1 MDGVILMKES
11 LLIVAHH
18 LTIGGVQK
26 SLISALN
33 FLDYDKYDVTLY
45 LRKNRTTLLPF
56 VNKHVNVIINEDKNK
71 YYRKPYAVF
80 LQIIIII
87 FSLLKLVDLKGSFD
101 KKLADIIRRWSM
113 EYEYNSYFK
122 NRLFDKAI
130 SYVQGYEVQFV
141 DEYIDAKEKYMFFH
155 TSTDEIHDVHQ
166 KALPNFKRIAALH
179 NEQAELIKK
188 WYPEISDR
196 IIIVENF
203 VNRDFITEQSKEYQ
217 IPNNSDRIVLCSCG
231 RFSPVKGFDL
241 AIKSA
246 KLLKEKGYNFIWYFV
261 GDGPDREKLYKMISE
276 YKLTDEIV
284 ITGMKE
290 NPYPYIASCDLYVQ
304 PSYEEAL
311 GLTIVESLKLGVPVV
326 STATV
331 GGNKL
336 IVNNKNGLLAEISAE
351 SVTEKIIELISDKEL
366 RDTIA
371 FYLKSIDYFEEIEK
385 YKDQLINLLE
395 G

>member
-1 MDGVILMKES
+1 MKES

-80 LQIIIII
+80 LQVLILI
-87 FSLLKLVDLKGSFD
+87 FSFLKLNDLKCTCSI
-101 KKLADIIRRWSM
+101 KLADIIRKWSM
-113 EYEYNSYFK
+113 EYEYNTYFK
-122 NRLFDKAI
+122 NHKFDKAI

-155 TSTDEIHDVHQ
+155 TSTDEVHDVHQ

-179 NEQAELIKK
+179 NEQADLIKK
-188 WYPEISDR
+188 WYPEVADR
-196 IIIVENF
+196 IVIVENF
-203 VNRDFITEQSKEYQ
+203 VNRDFIIEQSKECQ
-217 IPNNSDRIVLCSCG
+217 IQKDYDRIVLCSCG
-231 RFSPVKGFDL
+231 RLSPVKGFDL

-246 KLLKEKGYNFIWYFV
+246 KLLKENGYDFSWFFV
-261 GDGPDREKLYKMISE
+261 GDGPEREKLEKMILE
-276 YKLTDEIV
+276 YELNNEII

-290 NPYPYIASCDLYVQ
+290 NPYPYIASCDIYVQ

-311 GLTIVESLKLGVPVV
+311 GLTIVESLKLGVPVI

-331 GGNKL
+331 GGKKL
-336 IVNNKNGLLAEISAE
+336 IINNKNGLIAEISAE
-351 SVTEKIIELISDKEL
+351 SIAEIIIELINNEEL
-366 RDTIA
+366 RNAIA
-371 FYLKSIDYFEEIEK
+371 SYLRNIDYSHEIET
-385 YKDQLINLLE
+385 YKEQLRNLLE

>member
-1 MDGVILMKES
+1 MKES

-45 LRKNRTTLLPF
+45 LRKNRTTLISF
-56 VNKHVNVIINEDKNK
+56 IDKRVNVIVNQDKNR
-71 YYRKPYAVF
+71 YYRRPYAVF
-80 LQIIIII
+80 LQVLILI
-87 FSLLKLVDLKGSFD
+87 FSFLKLNDLKCTCNI
-101 KKLADIIRRWSM
+101 KLTDIIRRWSM

-122 NRLFDKAI
+122 NRSFDKAI

-141 DEYIDAKEKYMFFH
+141 DEYIDAKEKFMFFH

-179 NEQAELIKK
+179 SEQAELIKK

-196 IIIVENF
+196 IVIVENF

-217 IPNNSDRIVLCSCG
+217 ISNNSDRIVLCSCG

-246 KLLKEKGYNFIWYFV
+246 KLLKEKGYEFIWYFV
-261 GDGPDREKLYKMISE
+261 GDGPDREKLEKMISE
-276 YKLTDEIV
+276 YMLTDEIV

-311 GLTIVESLKLGVPVV
+311 GLTIVESLKLGVPVI

-336 IVNNKNGLLAEISAE
+336 IENNKNGLLAEISSE
-351 SVTEKIIELISDKEL
+351 IITEKIIELINNKEL

-371 FYLKSIDYFEEIEK
+371 FYLKSIDYSEEIEK
-385 YKDQLINLLE
+385 YKDQLRNLLE